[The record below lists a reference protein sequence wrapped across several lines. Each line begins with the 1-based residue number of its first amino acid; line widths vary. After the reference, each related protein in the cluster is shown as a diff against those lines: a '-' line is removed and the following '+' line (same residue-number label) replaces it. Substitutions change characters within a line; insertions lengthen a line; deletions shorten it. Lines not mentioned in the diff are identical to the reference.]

1 MFIITF
7 TLSIFLSI
15 FFIIRYYLSLF
26 SNKKTI
32 HIAFTGSIAT
42 GKTTTIQKFSEFL
55 TKKGYKFYISTEIP
69 MRNPKKL
76 EWLYQ
81 DIKKN
86 VFEYQI
92 YLIIEYIKEMIHITN
107 KKINIIIYDRTILDT
122 LFFSNENLNT
132 KEFEIL
138 NNLIK
143 ENLDIKFDHV
153 IFIKPKIENMLKWQK
168 KRNRNEESNV
178 SEEYLKKI
186 YNIFDNNIN
195 NFYKEYTNNIITF
208 NNDNNIDLEFLFST
222 LI

>member
-1 MFIITF
+1 
-7 TLSIFLSI
+7 
-15 FFIIRYYLSLF
+15 
-26 SNKKTI
+26 
-32 HIAFTGSIAT
+32 
-42 GKTTTIQKFSEFL
+42 
-55 TKKGYKFYISTEIP
+55 

-107 KKINIIIYDRTILDT
+107 KKIDIIIYDRTILDT
-122 LFFSNENLNT
+122 LFFSNENLNI

-143 ENLDIKFDHV
+143 ENLDIKFNHV

-186 YNIFDNNIN
+186 YNIFDDNIN
-195 NFYKEYTNNIITF
+195 NFYKEYTNNIVTF

-222 LI
+222 LMF